1 MTSRAWCRQVQSET
15 LFPVEE
21 VHLEEDFFSEFTYT
35 NALLTAEVRLNLL
48 ALNPEHPKPLNPY
61 RTLT

>member
-1 MTSRAWCRQVQSET
+1 MTISYYILLLCPPAYVRRQVQSET

-35 NALLTAEVRLNLL
+35 SALLTAEVRFNLL
-48 ALNPEHPKPLNPY
+48 ASKP
-61 RTLT
+61 